1 MIEPIDDETMLT
13 LPSFILSCIGDKVV
27 IIRTAGP
34 AEGEGGLFDLKEF
47 DAAVNKFFTD
57 RF

>member
-1 MIEPIDDETMLT
+1 MIEPLDESAMLV
-13 LPSFILSCIGDKVV
+13 LPSFIVSCTGDKVV